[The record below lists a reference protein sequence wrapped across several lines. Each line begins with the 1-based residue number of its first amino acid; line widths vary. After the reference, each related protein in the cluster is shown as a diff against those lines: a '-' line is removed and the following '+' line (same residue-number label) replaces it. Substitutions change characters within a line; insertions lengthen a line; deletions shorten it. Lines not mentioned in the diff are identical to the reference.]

1 MTASDKGV
9 NRSVVPGRILAALC
23 GPDVT
28 PWRLGL
34 TFRAFGFVAVVL
46 SVIGLI
52 RIGGGGWE
60 CNQLPI
66 YGALAYGTLFVLRPR
81 WGFHLFAAITVFA
94 SAIFVPPHYYP
105 PEIFIPPM
113 PIPAARALALVPL
126 FPWVSGCESAAAV
139 VIVFTALQNS
149 LRGGVALYGLGALR
163 PPTGA
168 DLRRVRRLMGIC
180 LWLGAVA
187 VIAVAMLQLV
197 APGLWAVGAG
207 LPGGRTLAVWQKYF
221 SFLVPEL
228 VVFLFLAALLMA
240 WRGPWGFPAIYAALV
255 FSTTVGRTIVPAGF
269 LLQVCA
275 NRSFTAGLGPMDA
288 LAGVAAFNAAV
299 ALFVGLAHAMVI
311 ELTPRRRGR

>member
-1 MTASDKGV
+1 LTASDNGV

-23 GPDVT
+23 GPEVT

-34 TFRAFGFVAVVL
+34 AFRAFGFVAVVL
-46 SVIGLI
+46 SVVDLI

-60 CNQLPI
+60 CKLLPV
-66 YGALAYGTLFVLRPR
+66 YGALIYGTLFLLRPR
-81 WGFHLFAAITVFA
+81 WGFHLFAAVTVFVG
-94 SAIFVPPHYYP
+94 AIFAPPHYYP
-105 PEIFIPPM
+105 LEIFIPPM
-113 PIPAARALALVPL
+113 RIPVARVSALVPL
-126 FPWVSGCESAAAV
+126 FPVVPGCEFAAAV

-168 DLRRVRRLMGIC
+168 GLRRVRRAVGIC

-187 VIAVAMLQLV
+187 VIAIAVLQLV

-207 LPGGRTLAVWQKYF
+207 LPGGRYLAAWQKYF

-275 NRSFTAGLGPMDA
+275 NRSFRAWQFFR
-288 LAGVAAFNAAV
+288 AGVS
-299 ALFVGLAHAMVI
+299 
-311 ELTPRRRGR
+311 